1 MVRWYFKVL
10 VRSTSLL
17 PKTLMR
23 GSSNRSAPAS
33 TSACAG
39 CKGLIWTFQPT
50 FRPAAVPGCS
60 LLDRLPCL
68 RASRTTADLPACCFS
83 ARSPPNTTL
92 VGLAAPKRS
101 RFLASAEVPRPL
113 SSCEDCGPYT
123 LDVPRLFYG
132 VAGLM
137 FLLTKIDVR
146 FEASISPFRL
156 LPQLADPTGVEARC
170 TSLLPLSAFKDCS
183 SDSQRPP
190 AGVPTDFLESARAT
204 FCPFAPSFPTLSS
217 FSR

>member
-1 MVRWYFKVL
+1 MRRSGAMVRWYFKVL

-23 GSSNRSAPAS
+23 GVPPQPASSS
-33 TSACAG
+33 TSAFAG
-39 CKGLIWTFQPT
+39 CKRLTWTFQLT
-50 FRPAAVPGCS
+50 LRPAAVPGCS

-113 SSCEDCGPYT
+113 
-123 LDVPRLFYG
+123 LFLRRVWAVY
-132 VAGLM
+132 
-137 FLLTKIDVR
+137 
-146 FEASISPFRL
+146 
-156 LPQLADPTGVEARC
+156 ARC
-170 TSLLPLSAFKDCS
+170 SAPVLRSRRPDVSSYEDRCALRGVHLTLPSSA
-183 SDSQRPP
+183 
-190 AGVPTDFLESARAT
+190 AARGPHR
-204 FCPFAPSFPTLSS
+204 C
-217 FSR
+217 